1 MEEQQKRI
9 IDIIEKERTRFM
21 GYIRRRAS
29 DISRMDAEDILA
41 DVMLGIFNR
50 ADISIHVENI
60 MAYIYRS
67 IANKITDLRQ
77 NHKDAI
83 SLDYVNPESKAPLIE
98 QIAEP
103 SAEIDQIL
111 RQKDIKE
118 RLYAAVQELEP
129 RQRAIWIATE
139 IEGYSFKELSL
150 VWNKPIGTLL
160 SRKSRAVKALQIMLK
175 DLKETD

>member
-139 IEGYSFKELSL
+139 IEGYSFKELSWCGINRSGL
-150 VWNKPIGTLL
+150 FCPVKVEQLKPCR
-160 SRKSRAVKALQIMLK
+160 SCLK
-175 DLKETD
+175 I